1 MLLVLHITF
10 VALFVGSVAALI
22 ILWRRARLAEGEA
35 REILLGSVYMVSKN
49 LVTKAVSGAVL
60 VGILMLTSQPAII
73 SGSGL
78 FKVKVALGII
88 LFGLTAAI
96 HARLRRLEG
105 DAGVSAETIMAD
117 SVIDNFLRMMVILAP
132 IVILLGILNGHS

>member
-1 MLLVLHITF
+1 M
-10 VALFVGSVAALI
+10 
-22 ILWRRARLAEGEA
+22 
-35 REILLGSVYMVSKN
+35 
-49 LVTKAVSGAVL
+49 
-60 VGILMLTSQPAII
+60 GILMLISRPTIL

-88 LFGLTAAI
+88 LFGLAAAV

-105 DAGVSAETIMAD
+105 DDGASADTIMAD
-117 SVIDNFLRMMVILAP
+117 GAIDILLRMMVVLAP